1 MKKHLLT
8 FALLSIALTTN
19 AQWTQTNGPEGGF
32 ITAFVT
38 NGTNLFAGT
47 HGGGVFINTTI
58 LTGVSEAKKNNL
70 QISIY
75 PTPIPKEENVFT
87 ISIGTLLNNTHVEI
101 YDLLGKII
109 YSENI
114 DNTTSKE
121 IQLKNISSGI
131 YLVNVS
137 DGTKLYSQ
145 KLIVE

>member
-1 MKKHLLT
+1 MNEM
-8 FALLSIALTTN
+8 FN
-19 AQWTQTNGPEGGF
+19 
-32 ITAFVT
+32 
-38 NGTNLFAGT
+38 
-47 HGGGVFINTTI
+47 
-58 LTGVSEAKKNNL
+58 
-70 QISIY
+70 
-75 PTPIPKEENVFT
+75 ENVFT
-87 ISIGTLLNNTHVEI
+87 ISGGTLLNNTHVEI
-101 YDLLGKII
+101 YDMLGKII